1 MKLLHTADWHAGRTL
16 HGQSRTPEIR
26 QVLRE
31 IAELAQLEAVELIL
45 VAGDLFDSKYP
56 TPDAEEAVYEFFL
69 TTAKAGIPSVVI
81 AGNHDSPL
89 RLDAVGRVLRLAEV
103 HVVGEARVAGQGGVL
118 ELAVKGE
125 LVRIAALPFV
135 SERRIV
141 KVAELKSDPGAWRD
155 RYRQGMR
162 TLINNLTAGFS
173 GDAVNLLMMHTT
185 MEGATLANSE
195 HTFHCTEAYT
205 VSADLVPEGVNYLA
219 LGHIHKPQVVVG
231 LAENQARYAGSII
244 QLDFGEEGDHKAVYL
259 IEAAPKQPTQVLERR
274 LKGGRRLKH
283 FRCQRAELERYLP
296 EIARCDGWAKLSIT
310 VERLEPG
317 LKDRLKADHP
327 NLLIVEQSVP
337 GSKRLDLPGVDHTM
351 RLVEAYA
358 QYYREGRGATLPDDL
373 RAAFEALYNEAH
385 EPVLSGSTEAHAE
398 GLSNGTAGAA

>member
-31 IAELAQLEAVELIL
+31 IAELAQLEAVDLIL

-69 TTAKAGIPSVVI
+69 TTGQAGIPSVVI
-81 AGNHDSPL
+81 AGNHDSPV
-89 RLDAVGRVLRLAEV
+89 RLDAVGRLLRLADV

-118 ELAVKGE
+118 ELVIKGE
-125 LVRIAALPFV
+125 KARIAALPFV

-141 KVAELKSDPGAWRD
+141 KVAELLGGDPGAWRD
-155 RYRQGMR
+155 RYRAGMR
-162 TLINNLTAGFS
+162 TLINNLTAGFR

-195 HTFHCTEAYT
+195 YTFHCTEAYT

-219 LGHIHKPQVVVG
+219 LGHIHKPQTVAG

-244 QLDFGEEGDHKAVYL
+244 QLDFGEKGDHKVVYL
-259 IEAAPKQPTQVLERR
+259 IEAALGQSTKVLEHR
-274 LKGGRRLKH
+274 LKGGKRLKH
-283 FRCQRAELERYLP
+283 FRCERAELERYLP
-296 EIARCDGWAKLSIT
+296 EIAGFSGWAKLSIT
-310 VERLEPG
+310 MERLEPG
-317 LKDRLKADHP
+317 LKDRLKADYPH
-327 NLLIVEQSVP
+327 LLIVEQSVP
-337 GSKRLDLPGVDHTM
+337 GSERERVRGVDHTKS
-351 RLVEAYA
+351 LVEAYA
-358 QYYREGRGATLPDDL
+358 QFYREDRGEALPDDL

-385 EPVLSGSTEAHAE
+385 ETE
-398 GLSNGTAGAA
+398 GAVS